1 MILKSIESIGD
12 RTINF
17 FSSFYEALFFSL
29 TIFLNIFNPKNYD
42 TQTQKSLVTKIYHSS
57 IVIIPHFI
65 AIAFVFGSIIIG
77 TLILLA
83 TEYSMQDKIGSIIVT
98 FVLNEFSAIFTVL
111 FVVLHSSKIRITQG
125 SVLSSVLSG
134 VISVLTLSILF
145 ALVMISSGYIFTFFF
160 MGMDFHTYKYIIFSA
175 IEIQNIVVLL
185 VKSVLFGFIAT
196 LIPIYSATQN
206 IKKNRNIAKILLSIF
221 FIEIISLLVL
231 KVTDAI

>member
-1 MILKSIESIGD
+1 MVLRFIESVGE

-17 FSSFYEALFFSL
+17 FSSSYEALFFSF
-29 TIFLNIFNPKNYD
+29 TILLNLLNPKSYN
-42 TQTQKSLVTKIYHSS
+42 TQTQKNLITKIYHSS

-111 FVVLHSSKIRITQG
+111 FVTLRSSKKEVLQENA
-125 SVLSSVLSG
+125 LSSVLSG
-134 VISVLTLSILF
+134 VVSVLTLSILF
-145 ALVMISSGYIFTFFF
+145 ALVMIMSGYIFTFFF
-160 MGMDFHTYKYIIFSA
+160 MGMDFHTFKYIIFTA

-185 VKSVLFGFIAT
+185 FKSIVFGFIAT
-196 LIPIYSATQN
+196 VIPIYSATKN
-206 IKKNRNIAKILLSIF
+206 IKKNRNIAKILISIF
-221 FIEIISLLVL
+221 FIEIISLLLL
-231 KVTDAI
+231 KVTNAI